1 MAYERGKNAPI
12 FGISLTPK
20 YVSGRMTRFFGT
32 TVEAIAL
39 TRSPKKQTDFY
50 KNLHYWTLGAFDH
63 LGNTVSTKINQ
74 SFVDM
79 KDPNTGKKWKKLAKK
94 TLRARRESGKT
105 LKFPEDPLYFT
116 GKMHTVAIGWRLK
129 TKSGGSGQQKTGN
142 IRTDGLQLV
151 IRNNYQLGES
161 AIAGSYMWRLDGPKA
176 RHLYGYTEQFQNV
189 YRGKKSEKKNYVVPA
204 RPFVPKFNNSFF
216 SSWKKTLTKDF
227 QKIILA
233 TEKNSTLVTTRFE
246 RGSGNGKV

>member
-1 MAYERGKNAPI
+1 MAWVRGKDAPI

-39 TRSPKKQTDFY
+39 TRSVKKQTDFY
-50 KNLHYWTLGAFDH
+50 KNLQYWSMDVFNNLGIRVNNKIEDAF
-63 LGNTVSTKINQ
+63 VQ
-74 SFVDM
+74 E
-79 KDPNTGKKWKKLAKK
+79 KDPTTGKKWKKLAKK
-94 TLRARRESGKT
+94 SIRARRESGKT
-105 LKFPEDPLYFT
+105 LRHPDKPLYFT
-116 GKMHTVAIGWRLK
+116 GKMYKVAVGLRLK
-129 TKSGGSGQQKTGN
+129 TLSGGSGQQKTGN

-176 RHLYGYTEQFQNV
+176 RHLFGYSEQFENT
-189 YRGKKSEKKNYVVPA
+189 YRGKKSEKKTYIVPA
-204 RPFVPKFNNSFF
+204 RPFVPKFSNSFF
-216 SSWKKTLTKDF
+216 SSWKKDIGKSF